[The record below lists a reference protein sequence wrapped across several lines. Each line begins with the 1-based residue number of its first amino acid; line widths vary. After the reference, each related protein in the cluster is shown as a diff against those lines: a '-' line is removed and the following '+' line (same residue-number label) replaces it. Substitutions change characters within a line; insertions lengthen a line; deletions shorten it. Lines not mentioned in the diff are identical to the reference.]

1 MVLLYLVLLVAILV
15 VNRYFFGMLI
25 KPTDIFSVIWC
36 TIAPLARM
44 GVYGYYPTSISTNVL
59 IIIAVVSFN
68 AAYIVAFCIK
78 NKYIQKAVK
87 CGF

>member
-36 TIAPLARM
+36 TIAPLAQI
-44 GVYGYYPTSISTNVL
+44 GFYGYYPTSISTNVL
-59 IIIAVVSFN
+59 TLFGKCDMLGSIDPCFGKL
-68 AAYIVAFCIK
+68 IVYSQ
-78 NKYIQKAVK
+78 NR
-87 CGF
+87 GL